1 MATRKKDVRSL
12 LRKQLGKEAADALLN
27 KLDKMAKKG
36 APASAIEKTLAE
48 ELALHIRAVVA
59 ASANKGI
66 KSGTGQ
72 VGQIIRVGCEPIIW
86 SRGSAAVGTYRKSS
100 K

>member
-1 MATRKKDVRSL
+1 MDTRKKNVRSL
-12 LRKQLGKEAADALLN
+12 LREQLGKEAADALLN

-36 APASAIEKTLAE
+36 APASAIEKTLEE
-48 ELALHIRAVVA
+48 ELASHIGAAIA

-66 KSGTGQ
+66 KSRVSQ
-72 VGQIIRVGCEPIIW
+72 VGPIIRVGSEPIIK
-86 SRGSAAVGTYRKSS
+86 SRSSAAIGIYRKGS